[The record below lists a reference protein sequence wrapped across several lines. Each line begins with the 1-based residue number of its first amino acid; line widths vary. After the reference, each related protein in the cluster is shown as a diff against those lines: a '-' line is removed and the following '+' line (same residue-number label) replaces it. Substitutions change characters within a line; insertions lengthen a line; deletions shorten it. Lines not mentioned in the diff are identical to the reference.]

1 MGQYLIDS
9 NAVIDYLGNL
19 LPPVGTNFMD
29 NIIPAISTITRIEI
43 LGWYNATPQQL
54 HRLHSFIN
62 NTKQYTL
69 TEAIIEATIKLR
81 QQHKIKTPDAIT
93 AATALVYKL
102 ILISRNTSDFK
113 NINELQL
120 INPYVI

>member
-29 NIIPAISTITRIEI
+29 NIIPSISTITRIEI

-54 HRLHSFIN
+54 LRLHSFIG
-62 NTKQYTL
+62 NTKQYIL
-69 TEAIIEATIKLR
+69 NEAVIEATIKLR
-81 QQHKIKTPDAIT
+81 QQHKIKTPDAII

-102 ILISRNTSDFK
+102 ILISRNMGDFK
-113 NINELQL
+113 KYQ
-120 INPYVI
+120 